1 MKMKNERPLVDALT
15 TFVNEHPTSLHVPGH
30 KNGLLTNLPNEIK
43 QALTYD
49 VTELSGLDDFHH
61 PEEAI
66 KEAEQLLAKTYE
78 SDASFFLVNGS
89 TVGNLA
95 MVYATCKA
103 GDTIIVQRNAHKSI
117 FHAIELVGANPVF
130 ISPEWDEETKTASHV
145 ETATLKEALGNYPH
159 AKAVVFTTPTYYG
172 LVSEQLEE
180 QITLC
185 HELNIP
191 VLIDE
196 AHGAHFVASKQ
207 FPKSALQ
214 LGADLVVQSAHKT
227 LPAMTMGS
235 YLHVRSNLID
245 IDVVNRYLRML
256 QSSSPSYMIMASLDD
271 ARHYVATYLE
281 SDYMYLNEKRNNFI
295 NGLKLIKGVEIVE
308 VHDPLKLLL
317 RVRGYSGYELKEALE
332 QESVYVELA
341 DMEQVLMILPLLKQG
356 VTYPFTSL
364 RTRIKDAITNLLKT
378 PKQQKVPLSM
388 QLEVQKVSKP
398 IVPITKARQSEQEW
412 IPYTKAI
419 GRISAELI
427 IPYPPGIP
435 LFVVGEKITVAKLTY
450 LTDLLA
456 CGAEFQGNHQLQE
469 KQICVLK

>member
-1 MKMKNERPLVDALT
+1 MKNERPLVDALT

-30 KNGLLTNLPNEIK
+30 KNGLLTNLPSEIK

-66 KEAEQLLAKTYE
+66 KEAEILLAQTYGA
-78 SDASFFLVNGS
+78 DASFFLVNGS

-117 FHAIELVGANPVF
+117 FHAIELVGANPIF
-130 ISPEWDEETKTASHV
+130 ISPEWDEATKTTSHV
-145 ETATLKEALGNYPH
+145 ATNTLKEALDQYPF

-180 QITLC
+180 QIAIC
-185 HELNIP
+185 HGFNIP

-196 AHGAHFVASKQ
+196 AHGAHFAASKH

-214 LGADLVVQSAHKT
+214 LGADIVVQSAHKT

-245 IDVVNRYLRML
+245 FETVNRYLRML

-281 SDYMYLNEKRNNFI
+281 SDYMYFSEKRNNFI
-295 NGLKLIKGVEIVE
+295 NALKLIKGVEIVE
-308 VHDPLKLLL
+308 VDDPLKLLL
-317 RVRGYSGYELKEALE
+317 RVSGYNGFELKESLE
-332 QESVYVELA
+332 KENIYVELA
-341 DMEQVLMILPLLKQG
+341 DMEQALIILPLLKQG

-364 RTRIKDAITNLLKT
+364 RTRVKDAVTNLLKL
-378 PKQQKVPLSM
+378 PKQQKMPLTM
-388 QLEVQKVSKP
+388 QLESQKVSKP
-398 IVPITKARQSEQEW
+398 TISIEKARQSEKEW

-435 LFVVGEKITVAKLTY
+435 LFVVGDKITVAKLAY

-456 CGAEFQGNHQLQE
+456 YGAEFQGNHQLQE
-469 KQICVLK
+469 KRICVLK

>member
-1 MKMKNERPLVDALT
+1 MKNERPLVDALT

-66 KEAEQLLAKTYE
+66 KEAEQLLTKTYK
-78 SDASFFLVNGS
+78 SGASFFLVNGS

-117 FHAIELVGANPVF
+117 FHAIELVGADPVF

-145 ETATLKEALGNYPH
+145 ETATLKEALGTYPH

-180 QITLC
+180 QIILC

-196 AHGAHFVASKQ
+196 AHGAHFIASKH
-207 FPKSALQ
+207 FPQSALQ

-235 YLHVRSNLID
+235 YLHVRSNIID
-245 IDVVNRYLRML
+245 IEVVNRYLRML

-281 SDYMYLNEKRNNFI
+281 SDYMYLYEKRDNFI
-295 NGLKLIKGVEIVE
+295 NALKLIKGVEIVE
-308 VHDPLKLLL
+308 VQDPLKLLL

-332 QESVYVELA
+332 QENVYVELA

-356 VTYPFTSL
+356 VPYPFTSL
-364 RTRIKDAITNLLKT
+364 RTRIKEAITNLLKT
-378 PKQQKVPLSM
+378 TKQPKVPVSM

-398 IVPITKARQSEQEW
+398 IVPITKARQSEKEW

-435 LFVVGEKITVAKLTY
+435 LFVVGEKITVAKLAY

-456 CGAEFQGNHQLQE
+456 YGVDFQGNHQLQE
-469 KQICVLK
+469 KHICVLK